1 MIYRMEALS
10 KNIQTI
16 LKKNCLPNKVNILD
30 VNQIDVVA
38 ATETTFKEVLV
49 DANMKEKSLIA
60 QVSSMTKLSA
70 KVGNVVNLT
79 YQI

>member
-1 MIYRMEALS
+1 M
-10 KNIQTI
+10 
-16 LKKNCLPNKVNILD
+16 
-30 VNQIDVVA
+30 NQIDVVA